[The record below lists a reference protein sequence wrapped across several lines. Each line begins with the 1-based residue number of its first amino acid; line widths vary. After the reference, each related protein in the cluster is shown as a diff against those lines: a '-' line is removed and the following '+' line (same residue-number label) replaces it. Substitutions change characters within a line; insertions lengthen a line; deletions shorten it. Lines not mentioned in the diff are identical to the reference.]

1 MGKMQR
7 VYKTGTDFW
16 VEGASER
23 GRWLRFVGRAK
34 ISGREHLIF
43 RPVNKQRASSIKRR
57 TTRQQYG

>member
-23 GRWLRFVGRAK
+23 GRWLRFRRPRKDQRSRAPNLPAGQE
-34 ISGREHLIF
+34 SGEA
-43 RPVNKQRASSIKRR
+43 QA
-57 TTRQQYG
+57 

>member
-7 VYKTGTDFW
+7 VYKTGSDFW

-34 ISGREHLIF
+34 IGGREHLIF
-43 RPVNKQRASSIKRR
+43 RPVKKAAKHRLKSS
-57 TTRQQYG
+57 

>member
-23 GRWLRFVGRAK
+23 GRCSVSSAAQK
-34 ISGREHLIF
+34 SA
-43 RPVNKQRASSIKRR
+43 VAS
-57 TTRQQYG
+57 T